1 MRVYFGNDELTE
13 KNINKLNSK
22 QLHEIIEMH
31 QEHSDDKN
39 LAKLARL
46 ACKELFGINWK
57 GKTND

>member
-1 MRVYFGNDELTE
+1 MQVYFGNDELTE

-46 ACKELFGINWK
+46 ACKELFGIN
-57 GKTND
+57 